1 MIRVRSRRFDVNKST
16 SEGSLSR
23 SARRP
28 CSGAEGRRAMAPR
41 VSRQGAEP
49 STTRPRL
56 EGHFLERL
64 GRSLRENASDVVGS
78 QFVKFAKARG
88 NAGVGNV
95 DLTCTSKNA
104 FPAPERSDWLSR
116 ETKTAYRKK
125 ISAPALGGHCGALA
139 ARAGA
144 DAKNLELGNTR
155 SDDLCARRART
166 KERNQGGASGVRTPG
181 FCQVRGEMVLV
192 DGSTKGPR

>member
-1 MIRVRSRRFDVNKST
+1 MRVRSRRFDVNKST

-116 ETKTAYRKK
+116 ETKTAYRKQ
-125 ISAPALGGHCGALA
+125 ISAPARGGHCSALA

-144 DAKNLELGNTR
+144 EAKNLELGNTR

>member
-1 MIRVRSRRFDVNKST
+1 MRVRSRRFDVNKST

-116 ETKTAYRKK
+116 DTRSAHCKRISTAAR
-125 ISAPALGGHCGALA
+125 GGHCSALP
-139 ARAGA
+139 ARAVAGI
-144 DAKNLELGNTR
+144 KNLELGNTWNDN
-155 SDDLCARRART
+155 SPTRRART

-181 FCQVRGEMVLV
+181 FCQVREEMVLV

>member
-1 MIRVRSRRFDVNKST
+1 MCTCTTGALHLYTCMYVLHVLHVKAVGNKGAIVDKMSFRASCIRSWRSIPSTRCPQSYLGSTLMRVRSRPVDVNKST

-64 GRSLRENASDVVGS
+64 GRSLRENASDVVRS
-78 QFVKFAKARG
+78 QFVKFCKARG
-88 NAGVGNV
+88 NAGV
-95 DLTCTSKNA
+95 
-104 FPAPERSDWLSR
+104 
-116 ETKTAYRKK
+116 
-125 ISAPALGGHCGALA
+125 
-139 ARAGA
+139 
-144 DAKNLELGNTR
+144 
-155 SDDLCARRART
+155 
-166 KERNQGGASGVRTPG
+166 
-181 FCQVRGEMVLV
+181 
-192 DGSTKGPR
+192 

>member
-1 MIRVRSRRFDVNKST
+1 MRQISAVDVNKST

-56 EGHFLERL
+56 EGQFLERL

-116 ETKTAYRKK
+116 ETKRAYRKR
-125 ISAPALGGHCGALA
+125 ISAPALGGHCSALA

-144 DAKNLELGNTR
+144 GTKYPGLR
-155 SDDLCARRART
+155 SSLDDNSPTRRART
-166 KERNQGGASGVRTPG
+166 PERNQGGPERRTEIG
-181 FCQVRGEMVLV
+181 FFRGERTDRLL
-192 DGSTKGPR
+192 GR

>member
-1 MIRVRSRRFDVNKST
+1 MRVRSRRFDVNKST

-41 VSRQGAEP
+41 VSRQVLNHP
-49 STTRPRL
+49 RTRPRIYGHWL
-56 EGHFLERL
+56 EQSRCFLL
-64 GRSLRENASDVVGS
+64 QSASDVVRS
-78 QFVKFAKARG
+78 QFLKFCKARVY
-88 NAGVGNV
+88 AGVGEV

-116 ETKTAYRKK
+116 ETKTAYRKR
-125 ISAPALGGHCGALA
+125 ISGPARGGHCSALA

-144 DAKNLELGNTR
+144 EAKNLELGNTR

-166 KERNQGGASGVRTPG
+166 KERNQG
-181 FCQVRGEMVLV
+181 
-192 DGSTKGPR
+192 